1 MIKTDW
7 KDDIFEGNRKYQM
20 ITNDDGTVS
29 FVDVT
34 EYTQEGDAFGAA
46 ELKEIAE
53 ALNDKT
59 AEKLETARSITTDLA
74 SEEAAFDGSE
84 DVTPGVSGVLPVAHG
99 GTGASTLT
107 SGAALIGNG
116 TGAVTT
122 RNITNN
128 TSNSSGIAGS
138 TNLLTMNTLKNALN
152 RATGLAAADTGYTT
166 YMARG
171 IALVTAAPSSM
182 KNGTVAFVY
191 E

>member
-1 MIKTDW
+1 MKTTW

-34 EYTQEGDAFGAA
+34 AYTQEGDAFGAA
-46 ELKEIAE
+46 ELNSIAE
-53 ALNDKT
+53 ELNGKSAGTLKT
-59 AEKLETARSITTDLA
+59 PRNIQVNLA
-74 SEEAAFDGSE
+74 SEEAASFDGSA
-84 DVTPGVSGVLPVAHG
+84 DATPGVSGVLPVKHG
-99 GTGASTLT
+99 GTGASSLA
-107 SGAALIGNG
+107 SDEVVIGNG
-116 TGAVTT
+116 TGALKT
-122 RNITNN
+122 RKITNN
-128 TSNSSGIAGS
+128 TSATSAISGS

-152 RATGLAAADTGYTT
+152 RATGLVAADTGYTA

-171 IALVTAAPSSM
+171 IALVTSAPSSM

>member
-1 MIKTDW
+1 MKTDW

-20 ITNDDGTVS
+20 ITNEDGTVS

-53 ALNDKT
+53 GLNNKT
-59 AEKLETARSITTDLA
+59 AEKLETARSIKTDLA
-74 SEEAAFDGSE
+74 SETAAAFDGSE

-116 TGAVTT
+116 TGAVATCS
-122 RNITNN
+122 ITNN
-128 TSNSSGIAGS
+128 TSNTAGISGS

-171 IALVTAAPSSM
+171 IALVTSAPSSM